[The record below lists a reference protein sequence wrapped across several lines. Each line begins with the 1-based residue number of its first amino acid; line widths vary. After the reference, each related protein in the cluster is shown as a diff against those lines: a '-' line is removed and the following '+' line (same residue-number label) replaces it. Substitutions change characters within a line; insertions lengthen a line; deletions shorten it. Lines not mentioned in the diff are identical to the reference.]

1 MFRRVYGI
9 IDFTRINSNVE
20 EYRGVLILKTI
31 FSYLSPYK
39 MLVVV
44 ALLFMLIELSV
55 ELVQPLLIAVI
66 IDDGILAG
74 DQQVII
80 FWGSIM
86 LGISFLAF
94 LAGII
99 NTFIASHVVQS
110 YGFDIRQAL
119 FKKVQ
124 AFTMA
129 TFLKFPTA
137 SLITRLTT
145 DVTITQNLIFMGLRI
160 MLRAPLLVV
169 GSIIMSFLV
178 NPYLAMFLVLGAP
191 FLVVFLYIMSRNG
204 LKLFGKVQKRVDQV
218 TRKIQ
223 ENLQAVRLIKAYLRG
238 TFESSRFAAVANDL
252 KMDNVKAFRIMELIL
267 PVLLFVMNISL
278 MAVLWFGARE
288 IQTGNVELGELV
300 AIINY
305 AMRMTGAFSMFA
317 FIIIFFSRAKASSE
331 RMEEVLL
338 VDEGIEIINTE
349 SSGITPRIGEIEF
362 QHVSF
367 SYPTT
372 DETVLSDVS
381 FKVKPGS
388 KLAIMGAT
396 GSGKSTLLNLIPR
409 FFDATEGT
417 ILIDGIDVKEW
428 PLEELRKII
437 GLVPQQ
443 SILFT
448 GSIEENLGWGD
459 STATEE
465 LLREAAKQAQIHDSI
480 EQFPDQYNTRV
491 GQKGVNLSGGQK
503 QRLSIARALV
513 RKPEILLLDDSTS
526 ALDVSTENAL
536 WEALDEENATMLVIT
551 QKIRTAMGADH
562 ILLLEEGQV
571 SAYGT
576 HDELMKD
583 SSLYKAIAESQAE
596 GEEHDELHS

>member
-1 MFRRVYGI
+1 MVI
-9 IDFTRINSNVE
+9 VAL
-20 EYRGVLILKTI
+20 VL
-31 FSYLSPYK
+31 
-39 MLVVV
+39 MLV
-44 ALLFMLIELSV
+44 ELSV
-55 ELVQPLLIAVI
+55 ELVQPLLIAII
-66 IDDGILAG
+66 IDDGILAE
-74 DQQVII
+74 DQQAII
-80 FWGSIM
+80 LWGSIM

-99 NTFIASHVVQS
+99 NTYIASHIVQS

-169 GSIIMSFLV
+169 GSIIMSFIV
-178 NPYLAMFLVLGAP
+178 NPYLAMFLVIGAP

-204 LKLFGKVQKRVDQV
+204 LKLFSKVQKRVDQV

-238 TFESSRFAAVANDL
+238 NFESSRFASVADNL
-252 KMDNVKAFRIMELIL
+252 KVDNVKAFRIMELIL
-267 PVLLFVMNISL
+267 PVLLFVMNVSL
-278 MAVLWFGARE
+278 LAVLWFGAKE
-288 IQTGNVELGELV
+288 IQTGDVELGELV

-331 RMEEVLL
+331 RMEEVLK
-338 VDEGIEIINTE
+338 VEEGIEIINE
-349 SSGITPRIGEIEF
+349 DSEGTPPGIGEIEF

-367 SYPTT
+367 HYPTT
-372 DETVLSDVS
+372 DLPVLKDVS
-381 FKVKPGS
+381 FKVQPGS

-409 FFDATEGT
+409 FFDTTEGT

-428 PLEELRKII
+428 PLKELRKII

-459 STATEE
+459 QAATEE
-465 LLREAAKQAQIHDSI
+465 LLREAANQAQIHESI

-536 WEALDEENATMLVIT
+536 WEALEEENATMLVIT
-551 QKIRTAMGADH
+551 QKIRTAKGADH

-583 SSLYKAIAESQAE
+583 STLYKAIAESQQE
-596 GEEHDELHS
+596 GGEHDELHS

>member
-1 MFRRVYGI
+1 
-9 IDFTRINSNVE
+9 
-20 EYRGVLILKTI
+20 
-31 FSYLSPYK
+31 
-39 MLVVV
+39 MLVIF
-44 ALLFMLIELSV
+44 ALVLMLVELSV
-55 ELVQPLLIAVI
+55 ELIQPLLIAII

-74 DQQVII
+74 DQQAII

-94 LAGII
+94 LAGVT

-110 YGFDIRQAL
+110 YGYDIRQAL

-169 GSIIMSFLV
+169 GSIIMSFIV
-178 NPYLAMFLVLGAP
+178 NPYLAMFLVIGAP

-238 TFESSRFAAVANDL
+238 NFESSRFATVADNL

-267 PVLLFVMNISL
+267 PVLLFVMNVSL
-278 MAVLWFGARE
+278 LAVLWFGAKE
-288 IQTGNVELGELV
+288 IQTGAVELGELV

-338 VDEGIEIINTE
+338 VEDGIEIINTDSE
-349 SSGITPRIGEIEF
+349 ETAPGIGEIEF
-362 QHVSF
+362 RHVSF
-367 SYPTT
+367 HYPTT
-372 DETVLSDVS
+372 DVPVLSDVS

-409 FFDATEGT
+409 FFDTTKGA

-448 GSIEENLGWGD
+448 GSIQENLGWGD
-459 STATEE
+459 QAATEE

-536 WEALDEENATMLVIT
+536 WEALEEENATMLVIT
-551 QKIRTAMGADH
+551 QKIRTAKGADH

-576 HDELMKD
+576 HEELMES
-583 SSLYKAIAESQAE
+583 SSLYKAIAESQQE
-596 GEEHDELHS
+596 GGEPDELHS

>member
-1 MFRRVYGI
+1 
-9 IDFTRINSNVE
+9 
-20 EYRGVLILKTI
+20 
-31 FSYLSPYK
+31 

-44 ALLFMLIELSV
+44 ALVFMLVELSV
-55 ELVQPLLIAVI
+55 ELVQPLLIKVI

-99 NTFIASHVVQS
+99 NTFIASHIVQS

-145 DVTITQNLIFMGLRI
+145 DVTITQNVIFMGLRI

-169 GSIIMSFLV
+169 GSIIMSFVV
-178 NPYLAMFLVLGAP
+178 NPYLAMFLVIGAP
-191 FLVVFLYIMSRNG
+191 FLLVFLYFMSRSG

-218 TRKIQ
+218 TRQIQ

-238 TFESSRFAAVANDL
+238 SFESSRFATVAADL
-252 KMDNVKAFRIMELIL
+252 KMDNVKAYRIMELIL
-267 PVLLFVMNISL
+267 PVLLFVMNVSL
-278 MAVLWFGARE
+278 MAVLWFGAKE
-288 IQTGNVELGELV
+288 IQTGDVELGELV

-317 FIIIFFSRAKASSE
+317 FIIIFFSRAKASAE

-338 VDEGIEIINTE
+338 VEEGIENINTDADSE
-349 SSGITPRIGEIEF
+349 GTTPRIGEIEF

-367 SYPTT
+367 HYPTT
-372 DETVLSDVS
+372 GMPVLRGVS
-381 FKVKPGS
+381 FKVQPGS

-417 ILIDGIDVKEW
+417 ILIDGMDVQEW
-428 PLEELRKII
+428 PLKELRKII

-448 GSIEENLGWGD
+448 GSIEENLSWGD
-459 STATEE
+459 QSATEE
-465 LLREAAKQAQIHDSI
+465 LLREAANQAQIHDSI
-480 EQFPDQYNTRV
+480 EQFPDEYNTRV

-536 WEALDEENATMLVIT
+536 WEALEVEHATMLVIT
-551 QKIRTAMGADH
+551 QKIRTAKGADH

-583 SSLYKAIAESQAE
+583 STLYKAIAESQQE
-596 GEEHDELHS
+596 GGEPDELHS

>member
-1 MFRRVYGI
+1 MVI
-9 IDFTRINSNVE
+9 VAL
-20 EYRGVLILKTI
+20 VL
-31 FSYLSPYK
+31 
-39 MLVVV
+39 MLV
-44 ALLFMLIELSV
+44 ELSV
-55 ELVQPLLIAVI
+55 ELVQPLLIAII
-66 IDDGILAG
+66 IDDGILAE
-74 DQQVII
+74 DQQAII
-80 FWGSIM
+80 LWGSIM

-99 NTFIASHVVQS
+99 NTYIASHIVQS

-169 GSIIMSFLV
+169 GSIIMSFIV
-178 NPYLAMFLVLGAP
+178 NPYLAMFLVIGAP

-204 LKLFGKVQKRVDQV
+204 LKLFSKVQKRVDQV

-238 TFESSRFAAVANDL
+238 NFESSRFASVADNL
-252 KMDNVKAFRIMELIL
+252 KVDNVKAFRIMELIL
-267 PVLLFVMNISL
+267 PVLLFVMNVSL
-278 MAVLWFGARE
+278 LAVLWFGAKE
-288 IQTGNVELGELV
+288 IQTGGVELGELV

-331 RMEEVLL
+331 RMEEVLK
-338 VDEGIEIINTE
+338 VEEGIEIINEDSEGTTQ
-349 SSGITPRIGEIEF
+349 GIGEIEF

-367 SYPTT
+367 HYPTT
-372 DETVLSDVS
+372 DLPVLKGIS
-381 FKVKPGS
+381 FKVQPGS

-409 FFDATEGT
+409 FFDTTEGT

-428 PLEELRKII
+428 PLKELRKII

-459 STATEE
+459 QAATEE
-465 LLREAAKQAQIHDSI
+465 LLREAANQAQIHESI

-536 WEALDEENATMLVIT
+536 WEALEEENATMLVIT
-551 QKIRTAMGADH
+551 QKIRTAKGADH

-583 SSLYKAIAESQAE
+583 STLYKAIAESQQE
-596 GEEHDELHS
+596 GGEHDELHS

>member
-1 MFRRVYGI
+1 VK
-9 IDFTRINSNVE
+9 T
-20 EYRGVLILKTI
+20 VL
-31 FSYLSPYK
+31 SYLSPYK
-39 MLVVV
+39 WLVVT

-55 ELVQPLLIAVI
+55 ELVQPLLIAII

-74 DQQVII
+74 DQQTII

-86 LGISFLAF
+86 LLLSVVAF
-94 LAGII
+94 FAGII
-99 NTFIASHVVQS
+99 NTFIASHTVQS

-119 FKKVQ
+119 FRKVQ
-124 AFTMA
+124 SFTMA
-129 TFLKFPTA
+129 TFLKFPSS

-145 DVTITQNLIFMGLRI
+145 DVTITQNVIFMGLRI
-160 MLRAPLLVV
+160 MLRSPLVVV
-169 GSIIMSFLV
+169 GSIIMSFFV
-178 NPYLAMFLVLGAP
+178 HPYLAMFLVIGAP
-191 FLVVFLYIMSRNG
+191 FLVIFLYAMSRKG
-204 LKLFGKVQKRVDQV
+204 LTLFGKVQKSVDQV

-238 TFESSRFAAVANDL
+238 NFESTRFARVADTL

-267 PVLLFVMNISL
+267 PVLLFVMNVSL
-278 MAVLWFGARE
+278 MAVLWFGAKE
-288 IQTGNVELGELV
+288 IQTGGAQMGELV
-300 AIINY
+300 AIVNY

-317 FIIIFFSRAKASSE
+317 FIIIFFSRAKASAE
-331 RMEEVLL
+331 RMEEVLIEE
-338 VDEGIEIINTE
+338 EGIEDI
-349 SSGITPRIGEIEF
+349 SSDLMEAIPGIGEIEF

-367 SYPTT
+367 HYPTT
-372 DETVLSDVS
+372 DAPVLKDVS
-381 FKVKPGS
+381 FTVKPGS

-409 FFDATEGT
+409 FFDATEGK
-417 ILIDGIDVKEW
+417 IFIDGVEVKDW
-428 PLEELRKII
+428 SLKELRQVI

-465 LLREAAKQAQIHDSI
+465 LLKEAAKQAQIHNSI
-480 EQFPDQYNTRV
+480 EQFPDQYDTRV

-536 WEALDEENATMLVIT
+536 WEALEQEKATMLVIT
-551 QKIRTAMGADH
+551 QKIRTAKGADH
-562 ILLLEEGQV
+562 ILLLEEGEV

-576 HDELMKD
+576 HEQLMES
-583 SSLYKAIAESQAE
+583 SSLYREIAESQQE
-596 GEEHDELHS
+596 GDEYDEIHS